1 MSARQPK
8 EGEEDNLCV
17 WGLEMIAW
25 EKVKACCS
33 LGPRERSGWGWGGGE
48 EEEQE
53 EKNEPRERNV

>member
-48 EEEQE
+48 EEVGRRKE
-53 EKNEPRERNV
+53 